1 MFATTLLFALAT
13 ISPSSAVRLADAPVI
28 EGHGARLLEIDQRLE
43 AMPDSWSIG
52 AKVTAITAFSVA
64 GVCIALAPVLAVSV
78 GSFIGLF
85 IGAGLAAFAGLGII
99 VGIVACIVGA
109 VGLSHERD
117 ERAKLLE
124 ERAEFHTT
132 PIVLAPV
139 QGVVLASF

>member
-1 MFATTLLFALAT
+1 MFATTRLFALAT

-28 EGHGARLLEIDQRLE
+28 VDHGARLLEIDQRLQ

-64 GVCIALAPVLAVSV
+64 GVCIALAPVLGVS
-78 GSFIGLF
+78 SFIGLF
-85 IGAGLAAFAGLGII
+85 IGAGLAAFGGLGII

-124 ERAEFHTT
+124 EQAEFHTT
-132 PIVLAPV
+132 PIAAAPV